1 MSLMSLFRPLTP
13 REMAGWTIRIYRQYW
28 PRWIGLAAMA
38 VLPPLALNL
47 ALSASQTET
56 LDPALLDEV
65 MRSLEQ
71 GLMPDEATL
80 QALTQGL
87 VRLIAITLGMLAVTL
102 LFQAVLLSGAGAVLA
117 SGAYHGQAVALADG
131 LRAALGERFAALVGG
146 HAAVGG
152 VLVGLL
158 IASFLTITLCVGIF
172 GLGVTAYVYL
182 AWFPL
187 LAPVLVLERG
197 RVGVLMQRAWYF
209 GKKRI
214 WLLFG
219 AVAAFLLVRFAA
231 LIAAALLSGLVGL
244 ILPAGAATWADA
256 LLFAAG
262 QVIVMPLEAIFY
274 TLLYED
280 TCSRFDPALLS
291 PAARGP
297 EPSAAG
303 AGPEATAPAEPF
315 LTAADLP
322 NLVMVSMAALSLLFL
337 LSLLLLPFTPF

>member
-1 MSLMSLFRPLTP
+1 MTLMSLFRPLTP
-13 REMAGWTIRIYRQYW
+13 QEMAGWTIRIYRQYW

-65 MRSLEQ
+65 MRSLER

-87 VRLIAITLGMLAVTL
+87 VRLVAITLGMLAVTL

-117 SGAYHGQAVALADG
+117 SGAYHGRAVALADG
-131 LRAALGERFAALVGG
+131 LRAALGERFGPLVGG

-158 IASFLTITLCVGIF
+158 IASFLTLTLCVGIF

-187 LAPVLVLERG
+187 LAPVLALERG
-197 RVGVLMQRAWYF
+197 RVGVLMRRAWYF

-219 AVAAFLLVRFAA
+219 AVAAFLLVRVAA
-231 LIAAALLSGLVGL
+231 LIAAALLSSLVGL
-244 ILPAGAATWADA
+244 ILPAGAATWADV
-256 LLFAAG
+256 LLFATG
-262 QVIVMPLEAIFY
+262 QVIVLPLEAIFY

-291 PAARGP
+291 PAA
-297 EPSAAG
+297 S

-322 NLVMVSMAALSLLFL
+322 NLAMVSMAALSLLFL
-337 LSLLLLPFTPF
+337 LSLLLLPFSPF